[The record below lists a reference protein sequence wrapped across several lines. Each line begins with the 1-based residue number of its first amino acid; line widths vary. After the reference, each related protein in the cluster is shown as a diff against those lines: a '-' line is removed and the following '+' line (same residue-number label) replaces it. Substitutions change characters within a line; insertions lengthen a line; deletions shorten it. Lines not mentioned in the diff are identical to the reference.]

1 MRGNCL
7 AAALGAALNAPP
19 RGRPLNFEIGTMLEW
34 HLPDRVLRLEGR
46 ALVMGIVNVTPDSF
60 SDGGRFVATEAAV
73 AHALDLVREGADLL
87 DVGGESSRPG
97 AEPVPPDEELR
108 RVLPVV
114 RELAVRTT
122 VPLSVDTTKAAVA
135 EACLAAGAH
144 IINDITALQGDP
156 DMAGVVA
163 ARQAGVVLMHM
174 RGTPQTMQIDPRYDD
189 VVSEVC
195 RFLQERL
202 HAAAAAGIDTG
213 RVVLDPGI
221 GFGKTSQHN
230 LELLAR
236 LAEVRALG
244 RPVLLGVSRK
254 GFMGKLLDRGVVER
268 LAASLAA
275 VCHAVVRGAA
285 QIVRVHDVR
294 ETRDAVTLLAA
305 IAGRTASRG
314 GKSP

>member
-1 MRGNCL
+1 MS
-7 AAALGAALNAPP
+7 
-19 RGRPLNFEIGTMLEW
+19 EW

-60 SDGGRFVATEAAV
+60 SDGGRFAATETAV
-73 AHALDLVREGADLL
+73 AHALDLARQGADLL
-87 DVGGESSRPG
+87 DVGGESTRPG
-97 AEPVPPDEELR
+97 AEPVSEDEELR

-114 RELAVRTT
+114 RELAARTAL
-122 VPLSVDTTKAAVA
+122 PLSVDTSKAAVA
-135 EACLAAGAH
+135 DACLAAGAH
-144 IINDITALQGDP
+144 VINDVTALRGDP
-156 DMAGVVA
+156 ALAGVVA
-163 ARQAGVVLMHM
+163 ARRAGLVLMHM

-189 VVSEVC
+189 VVAEVT

-202 HAAAAAGIDTG
+202 QAAAAAGIEAA

-221 GFGKTSQHN
+221 GFGKTTEHN

-236 LAEVRALG
+236 LGELRALG

-254 GFMGKLLDRGVVER
+254 GFLGKVLGRGVEER
-268 LAASLAA
+268 LAGSLAA
-275 VCHAVVRGAA
+275 TCHAVGCGTA

-305 IAGRTASRG
+305 IADKEARR
-314 GKSP
+314 P